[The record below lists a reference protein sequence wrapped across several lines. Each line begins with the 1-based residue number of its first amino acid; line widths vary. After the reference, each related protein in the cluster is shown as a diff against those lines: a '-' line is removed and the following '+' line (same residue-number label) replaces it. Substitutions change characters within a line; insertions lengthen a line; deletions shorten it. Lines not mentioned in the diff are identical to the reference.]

1 MLWPQQM
8 PLLRKSILT
17 LAAVFVFMSPARA
30 QRPID
35 GFLPRT
41 FTNSNGAKMPY
52 RLFIPPTYDAIHS
65 YPLIVYLHGGAG
77 NGTDN
82 VSQISGGNTEGTH
95 VWTTKEAQREHAAF
109 VLAPQAPNNED
120 WGGPENSDLS
130 PAAESTLEIIESL
143 EHEFKID
150 KARLYITGQSFG
162 GYGTWDIIIRRPN
175 LFAAAIPICG
185 SGVIDNSPFKRPY
198 SAAEFE
204 RIKDLPIWVFQ
215 GADDKT
221 VPAEGPRKTV
231 ATLQSLGSK
240 VKYTEYVD
248 VGHQV
253 WPHAYHEPKLINWL
267 FAQHKSD

>member
-1 MLWPQQM
+1 MFA
-8 PLLRKSILT
+8 KSKCRSI
-17 LAAVFVFMSPARA
+17 LAAVVFAALAIAAHA
-30 QRPID
+30 QQPID

-41 FTNSNGAKMPY
+41 FTNSKGAKMPY

-95 VWTTKEAQREHAAF
+95 VWATKEAQREHPAF

-130 PAAESTLEIIESL
+130 PAAKSTLEIIESL

-150 KARLYITGQSFG
+150 KARLYITGQSLG
-162 GYGTWDIIIRRPN
+162 GYGTWDMIIRRPN
-175 LFAAAIPICG
+175 LFAAAIPLCG
-185 SGVIDNSPFKRPY
+185 SGEANHPPFQKRY
-198 SAAEFE
+198 STAEFE
-204 RIKDLPIWVFQ
+204 RIKNLPIWVFQ

-221 VPAEGPRKTV
+221 VHAEGPRK
-231 ATLQSLGSK
+231 
-240 VKYTEYVD
+240 
-248 VGHQV
+248 
-253 WPHAYHEPKLINWL
+253 P
-267 FAQHKSD
+267 